1 LHNQVEETDE
11 ASQKKKGFDAIITA
25 INMAAMGAG
34 IAAAVIAASKSK
46 AASADAGRI
55 EKSIGELNS
64 KFDRMSEQLK
74 SIQPEVNTTTKEVEK
89 KARRRTAAARQ
100 AALCHLRKKVVR
112 VFLLQLVYSTKIP
125 FPFMPKR
132 CQFDC

>member
-74 SIQPEVNTTTKEVEK
+74 SIQPEVNTTAKAEK
-89 KARRRTAAARQ
+89 KPEGAQ
-100 AALCHLRKKVVR
+100 QPHGKPQDVIYVRKSSEFSFYNWFIAQR
-112 VFLLQLVYSTKIP
+112 HHSRLYQTLP
-125 FPFMPKR
+125 F
-132 CQFDC
+132 